1 MDMNEQYYEDA
12 YINSMSKRCRCLS
25 DRLLGVSVCVCVC
38 VAYVCHTYSSG
49 TMTCLHYVRGGFIPA
64 LMRARNAHE
73 PCAAAGAMEGNAI
86 QEQEGEAPAQLGK
99 AHNRKIVCRGGRW
112 AGLCEALVSG
122 RDRCGDSL
130 AFASLPT
137 MRSTHRR
144 YPPSTHGLHNLCAR
158 RPSQQS
164 TERVYTA
171 KDIADMLG
179 GVQSDIETEHQRR
192 RSLKKERL
200 GQQEASTTVD
210 RYADVR

>member
-1 MDMNEQYYEDA
+1 M
-12 YINSMSKRCRCLS
+12 
-25 DRLLGVSVCVCVC
+25 
-38 VAYVCHTYSSG
+38 
-49 TMTCLHYVRGGFIPA
+49 LHYVRGGFIPA
-64 LMRARNAHE
+64 LMRARNAHA

-86 QEQEGEAPAQLGK
+86 QAATSRQLGK
-99 AHNRKIVCRGGRW
+99 ALNRKIVCCGDRW

-122 RDRCGDSL
+122 RDRRGDSL

-137 MRSTHRR
+137 MRSTQRR

-158 RPSQQS
+158 RPSSQQS

-210 RYADVR
+210 RYADVC